1 MIENYV
7 VNSTYNDMRLDRWL
21 RNEIGNIPQSLI
33 EKYLRSGKI
42 KVNKK
47 KVKSS
52 FKVKT
57 NDKIDIFNL
66 NFEENISQKKKKFN
80 PSNEIIKSNED
91 LVIDDNENFIVLNKS
106 AGISVQGGTKSKKN
120 LVDIFAKS
128 KIFKNTKPYSVH
140 RLDKDTSGVFI
151 IAKNRETAQLLTSLF
166 RLRKV
171 HKTYLAICNGE
182 VEKNSGEWT
191 DELIRYDNG
200 KKIVEKARTIFKVI
214 DKNSNSSLLEMKP
227 ITGRK
232 HQLRKQLFNIG
243 HSIYGDKKYRSS
255 ISTKGIN
262 KELMLHSYQIRF
274 MINNKKYTYKAL
286 LPDYFKKLLKV
297 KRLNFSNLK

>member
-1 MIENYV
+1 MVKSYIV
-7 VNSTYNDMRLDRWL
+7 DSTYNSMRLDRWL
-21 RNEIGNIPQSLI
+21 RNKIGKIPQSLI
-33 EKYLRSGKI
+33 EKFLRSGKI
-42 KVNKK
+42 KINKK

-66 NFEENISQKKKKFN
+66 NFKENYIQKKKTYY
-80 PSNEIIKSNED
+80 PSNKIIKSNED
-91 LVIDDNENFIVLNKS
+91 LIIDNNENFIVLNKS

-120 LVDIFAKS
+120 LIDIFAKS
-128 KIFKNTKPYSVH
+128 KIFDGIKPFSVH

-151 IAKNRETAQLLTSLF
+151 MAKNRQTAQLLTSLF

-182 VEKNSGEWT
+182 LEKNSGEWT

-200 KKIVEKARTIFKVI
+200 KKIVEKAKTIFKVL
-214 DKNSNSSLLEMKP
+214 DKNLNSSLVEMKP

-243 HSIYGDKKYRSS
+243 HSIYGDKKYRSFT
-255 ISTKGIN
+255 STTGLN

-274 MINNKKYTYKAL
+274 MIDNKKYTYRAL
-286 LPDYFKKLLKV
+286 LPDYFKKFMKI

>member
-66 NFEENISQKKKKFN
+66 NFKENISQKKKKFN
-80 PSNEIIKSNED
+80 PSNEIVKSNED

-243 HSIYGDKKYRSS
+243 HSIFGDKKYRSS

>member
-1 MIENYV
+1 MIKKFV
-7 VNSTYNDMRLDRWL
+7 VESTCNGMRLDRWL
-21 RNEIGNIPQSLI
+21 RNKLGKIPQSFI
-33 EKYLRSGKI
+33 EKNLRIGKI
-42 KVNKK
+42 KINTK

-57 NDKIDIFNL
+57 NDKIDIFN
-66 NFEENISQKKKKFN
+66 FKFKENIQHSKKIFN

-91 LVIDDNENFIVLNKS
+91 LIIDNNEDFIVLNKS
-106 AGISVQGGTKSKKN
+106 SGISVQGGTKSKKN

-128 KIFKNTKPYSVH
+128 EIFQDTKPYSVH

-151 IAKNRETAQLLTSLF
+151 MAKNRKTAQLLTSLF

-171 HKTYLAICNGE
+171 HKTYLAICHGE
-182 VEKNSGEWT
+182 IEKNSGEWN

-200 KKIVEKARTIFKVI
+200 KKIIEKAKTIFKVI
-214 DKNSNSSLLEMKP
+214 DKNSNSSLVEMKP

-243 HSIYGDKKYRSS
+243 HSIYGDKKYKSSSS
-255 ISTKGIN
+255 IKGMN
-262 KELMLHSYQIRF
+262 KDLMLHSYQIKF
-274 MINNKKYTYKAL
+274 MINDKKHTYKAL
-286 LPDYFKKLLKV
+286 LPDYFQKLLKI
-297 KRLNFSNLK
+297 KRLNFSN